1 MMSLEVIYEDNH
13 LIAVNKNA
21 GDITQGDKTGD
32 ETLPDKLKSWLAHKY
47 KKEGNVYVGVI
58 HRLDRPTSGVIVFSK
73 TSKALPRMN
82 KLFKTQEVR
91 KIYWAIVENKPKNTK
106 GSLVD
111 YLKKNEKQNKSYVV
125 EKGTKDAKE
134 AIMDYE
140 LIGESDRYFLL
151 EVNIQTGRHHQIRA
165 QLANIGCTIKGDLK
179 YGSKSSNKNGGISLH
194 ARSVKFIHPVRGEEV
209 SIVAKVPD
217 DNLWKFFEEN
227 N

>member
-1 MMSLEVIYEDNH
+1 MSLEVIYEDNH

-91 KIYWAIVENKPKNTK
+91 KIYWAIVENKPKNPK